1 GVAYSLSSQP
11 QLMPSIQAAA
21 PKQYVFGG
29 YPMCGIVGYIGP
41 KDATPIILNG
51 LRRLEY
57 RGYDSAG
64 IAVIEGGKIEV
75 RRDAG
80 KLDRL
85 AELVNEVPLHG
96 QIGIGHTRWATHG
109 EPSARNA
116 HPHLGSSGTVVL
128 AHNGIVENYMELREE
143 LSAEGVEFNSDTDT
157 EVIVQLVDRYLSL
170 EMSFVEA
177 AQRAFSHLKGA
188 HGIVLLSTKE
198 TDKIVTARIGN
209 AGGVVIGVGQGE
221 MFVASDMP
229 AILEHS
235 RQMVFLESGQI
246 GVVKR
251 DGLAVMTLDGKP
263 VVFDEHTVAWDPVA
277 AEKGEYRHFMHKEI
291 HEQVRS
297 LTDTIGGRV
306 DFDAGRIYLPQLNLT
321 PELAQRIKKV
331 FITACGTASH
341 AGMVGKTLI
350 ERIARVPV
358 EMDIASEFRY
368 RDPILDENTA
378 VLAISQSGET
388 ADTLA
393 AMEEARQKKATL
405 WSIVN
410 VIGSQAMRISDGYIS
425 MQTGPE
431 IGVASTKAYTAPLV
445 DLYMLAVLLADLRGS
460 LNESNRRELVADL
473 RLVPDLVSRCLDM
486 EPEVEQV
493 AWALKDFSHCLYL
506 GRGIN
511 MPTAYEGAL
520 KLKEISYIHAEGYP
534 AGEMKHGPIALID
547 ENMPIVVIAPRDPW
561 YEKMLSQI
569 EQAKARGGI
578 VVAVATEGDD
588 VIPTIAD
595 HVLWVPPT
603 PWMLSPVTTVIPLQI
618 LAYHIAALRG
628 LDVDQP
634 RNLAKSVTVE

>member
-1 GVAYSLSSQP
+1 
-11 QLMPSIQAAA
+11 MPSIQAAA

-29 YPMCGIVGYIGP
+29 YHMCGIVGYIGP

-64 IAVIEGGKIEV
+64 IAVIDGGKIEV

-109 EPSARNA
+109 EPSVRNA
-116 HPHLGSSGTVVL
+116 HPHLGTSGTVVL

-188 HGIVLLSTKE
+188 HGIVLLSTRE

-235 RQMVFLESGQI
+235 RQMVFLESGQM

-460 LNESNRRELVADL
+460 LSESNRRELVADL
-473 RLVPDLVSRCLDM
+473 RLVPDLVSRCLDL

>member
-1 GVAYSLSSQP
+1 
-11 QLMPSIQAAA
+11 
-21 PKQYVFGG
+21 
-29 YPMCGIVGYIGP
+29 MCGIVGYIGP

-116 HPHLGSSGTVVL
+116 HPHLGTSGTVVL
-128 AHNGIVENYMELREE
+128 AHNGIVENYIELREE
-143 LSAEGVEFNSDTDT
+143 LSAEGVEFKSDTDT

>member
-1 GVAYSLSSQP
+1 
-11 QLMPSIQAAA
+11 
-21 PKQYVFGG
+21 
-29 YPMCGIVGYIGP
+29 MCGIVGYIGP

-64 IAVIEGGKIEV
+64 IAVIDDGQIQV

-80 KLDRL
+80 KLERL
-85 AELVNEVPLHG
+85 VELVHETPLHG
-96 QIGIGHTRWATHG
+96 NIGIGHTRWATHG

-116 HPHLGSSGTVVL
+116 HPHVGESGAVVL
-128 AHNGIVENYMELREE
+128 AHNGIVENYSELRDE
-143 LSAEGVEFNSDTDT
+143 LSAEGVQFSSETDT
-157 EVIVQLVDRYLSL
+157 EVIVQLVDRYLTL
-170 EMSFVEA
+170 EDNFVAA
-177 AQRAFSHLKGA
+177 AQKAISHLKGA
-188 HGIVLLSTKE
+188 HGIVLLSTREK
-198 TDKIVTARIGN
+198 DKIVTARIGN
-209 AGGVVIGVGQGE
+209 AGGVVVGFGDHE

-229 AILEHS
+229 AILEHT
-235 RQMVFLESGQI
+235 REMVFLESGQI
-246 GVVKR
+246 GIVTQ
-251 DGLAVMTLDGKP
+251 DGLQVSSLAGEP
-263 VVFDEHTVAWDPVA
+263 VAYEIHSVPWDPVA

-297 LTDTIGGRV
+297 LTDTIAGRV
-306 DFDAGRIYLPQLNLT
+306 DFDTGQIYLDQLNLSS
-321 PELAQRIKKV
+321 ELAKRINKI

-341 AGMVGKTLI
+341 AGVVGKVLI
-350 ERIARVPV
+350 ERIARIPV

-368 RDPILDENTA
+368 MDPILDQNTA

-393 AMEEARQKKATL
+393 AMEEARQKQALL

-445 DLYMLAVLLADLRGS
+445 DLYMLAILLADLRGVITIQ
-460 LNESNRRELVADL
+460 ERKQLVGNL
-473 RLVPDLVSRCLDM
+473 RLVPDLAGRCLDK
-486 EPEVEQV
+486 EAEVERV
-493 AWALKDFSHCLYL
+493 AWALKDYSHCLYL

-547 ENMPIVVIAPRDPW
+547 KDMPVVVIAPRDPW
-561 YEKMLSQI
+561 YEKMFSQI

-578 VVAVATEGDD
+578 VVAVATEGDEL
-588 VIPTIAD
+588 IPSIAD
-595 HVLWVPPT
+595 HVLWVPET
-603 PWMLSPVTTVIPLQI
+603 PWMLSPVTTVIPLQL